1 MSEAPQALSLEQ
13 IKTALAAEGQT
24 LSDEQVQAL
33 ADLIRSLGSVAFARG
48 AVELLADLQ
57 DAA

>member
-1 MSEAPQALSLEQ
+1 MSDAPQTVSPET
-13 IKTALAAEGQT
+13 IKAVLAAEGRT
-24 LSDEQVQAL
+24 LSDEQAQAL
-33 ADLIRSLGSVAFARG
+33 ADLICSLGSVAIARG

>member
-1 MSEAPQALSLEQ
+1 MSDAPQTLSLET
-13 IKTALAAEGQT
+13 IKATLAAEGRT
-24 LSDEQVQAL
+24 LNDEQAQAL

>member
-1 MSEAPQALSLEQ
+1 MSDAPQILSLER
-13 IKTALAAEGQT
+13 IKLALAADGQT
-24 LSDEQVQAL
+24 MTDEQAQAL
-33 ADLIRSLGSVAFARG
+33 ADLIGSMGSVGLARA

>member
-1 MSEAPQALSLEQ
+1 MSDAPESLNLEA
-13 IKTALAAEGQT
+13 IKRALAADGQT
-24 LSDEQVQAL
+24 LSDEQAQAL
-33 ADLIRSLGSVAFARG
+33 ADLIHNLGSVAFARG